1 MAARDPNIMKTWIQ
15 EGLMRDQE
23 NAAGVPQHD
32 SGAASDTA
40 NEARIV
46 DTIPGME
53 ELLKKAELAAEEHH
67 DAWLRAKAETD
78 NVRRRAQ
85 TDIANA
91 HKYAL
96 EGFAV
101 ELLSVRDSLEAAL
114 ASGNGPT
121 DALRSG
127 VELTLKQLTNAFEKF
142 SIKEINPLGEKFDP
156 HKHQGI
162 GVVEADADPNTV
174 VSVLQK
180 GYSLNDRVI
189 RPALV
194 TIAKSRN
201 SA

>member
-1 MAARDPNIMKTWIQ
+1 MRNQEKKVAAVPRDDISAS
-15 EGLMRDQE
+15 EL
-23 NAAGVPQHD
+23 AAE
-32 SGAASDTA
+32 ASDAPADETMQ
-40 NEARIV
+40 
-46 DTIPGME
+46 GME
-53 ELLKKAELAAEEHH
+53 ELLKKAEIAAREHH

-78 NVRRRAQ
+78 NVRKRAQ

-96 EGFAV
+96 DGFAS
-101 ELLSVRDSLEAAL
+101 ELLAVRDSLEAAL
-114 ASGNGPT
+114 ASGNAGP

-127 VELTLKQLTNAFEKF
+127 VELTLKQLTSAFEKF

-162 GVVEADADPNTV
+162 GVVEADAEPNTV

-189 RPALV
+189 RPAMV
-194 TIAKSRN
+194 TIAKSRS

>member
-1 MAARDPNIMKTWIQ
+1 MQ
-15 EGLMRDQE
+15 DQE
-23 NAAGVPQHD
+23 KLAHAPQND
-32 SGAASDTA
+32 NGQASPTAEDAA
-40 NEARIV
+40 NEARSV
-46 DTIPGME
+46 ETMPGTD
-53 ELLKKAELAAEEHH
+53 ELLRRAELAAQEHH
-67 DAWLRAKAETD
+67 DAWLRAKAEAD
-78 NVRRRAQ
+78 NVRKRAQ

-96 EGFAV
+96 EGFAS
-101 ELLSVRDSLEAAL
+101 ELLPVRDSLEAAL
-114 ASGNGPT
+114 ASGDAAP

-127 VELTLKQLTNAFEKF
+127 VELTLKQLITVFERF
-142 SIKEINPLGEKFDP
+142 SIKAINPLGEKFDP

-162 GVVEADADPNTV
+162 GVVEADAHPNTV

-194 TIAKSRN
+194 TIAKSQD